1 MSITKFHEKVYEV
14 NNDLAHLVYELHS
27 AVDLMRIIIEN
38 ADEEGLLDRSPLAGL
53 RGIVLL
59 FDSVGDSF
67 ATLESRSEEVLR
79 LQAEV
84 KKVRRAMI
92 SEDVNVGLTA
102 LGYEMGE
109 HSVTIERAEELL
121 CVVNM
126 DGKRFGIW
134 DTHKRTFVD

>member
-14 NNDLAHLVYELHS
+14 NNDLAHRVYELHS